1 MIWSN
6 SILVSHAGN
15 ITMVLVL
22 STLPTKSNTKLYFWK
37 CSYVYYECS
46 TQFYWVLYTKVL
58 FNFHKVLD
66 VVNPRITHGQIK
78 LPLGKLY
85 HPASES
91 FFVKDCVIIDC
102 TGFLLNSLLI
112 FLPEHRSNFKH
123 HSTIEYLIITPQG
136 TISYASH
143 CAVGRISDKEIVEQ
157 SHLINY
163 LLPGDT
169 IISIRWA
176 CPYHSSWAQS
186 GLFIIIKSWGIVPLT
201 FNNLLISPVINFYL
215 RVQASRVMWSGWCAY
230 IYVCVQKNV
239 IKCCSSEV
247 LVSSGVGKGSGLK
260 RLVKYW
266 SGEWGSGCGKMANN

>member
-1 MIWSN
+1 MW
-6 SILVSHAGN
+6 
-15 ITMVLVL
+15 
-22 STLPTKSNTKLYFWK
+22 
-37 CSYVYYECS
+37 
-46 TQFYWVLYTKVL
+46 
-58 FNFHKVLD
+58 
-66 VVNPRITHGQIK
+66 
-78 LPLGKLY
+78 
-85 HPASES
+85 
-91 FFVKDCVIIDC
+91 
-102 TGFLLNSLLI
+102 
-112 FLPEHRSNFKH
+112 SNFKH
-123 HSTIEYLIITPQG
+123 HSTIKFLINK
-136 TISYASH
+136 ISYASH

-176 CPYHSSWAQS
+176 CPYHSSCRCFLSLLQMFISVGCLTFAGTFISHITEWAQS

-230 IYVCVQKNV
+230 MYICVCTKNV

-247 LVSSGVGKGSGLK
+247 LVSSGVGKGSGPK

-266 SGEWGSGCGKMANN
+266 SGEWGNGCGKMANN